1 MASETAPVGEP
12 AARIDNVTQYIKDLS
27 FESPRSP
34 QSILQGTEEPHG
46 ELNVQVKVRK
56 MGGDNYEVILQFQ
69 VESTKE
75 GEVAFLIELHYAGV
89 FKVTGFPRD
98 ELQPTLMI
106 ECPRILY
113 PFARRV
119 IADVVRDGGFP
130 QLMLGPIDFVQLYKM
145 FAPEDQFSGNK
156 ETAAKKAEA
165 TDA

>member
-1 MASETAPVGEP
+1 MAIDTAPAGGP

-34 QSILQGTEEPHG
+34 ASILQGTEEPHG
-46 ELNVQVKVRK
+46 ELKVQVKVHK

-75 GEVAFLIELHYAGV
+75 GEVAFLVELHYAGV
-89 FKVTGFPRD
+89 FTVTGFL
-98 ELQPTLMI
+98 EGALQPALMI

-130 QLMLGPIDFVQLYKM
+130 QLMLGPIDFFQLYKM
-145 FAPEDQFSGNK
+145 HGPEDQFGGGEK
-156 ETAAKKAEA
+156 DAAKEAEA
-165 TDA
+165 ADA

>member
-1 MASETAPVGEP
+1 MAIDTAPAGRP
-12 AARIDNVTQYIKDLS
+12 AARIENVTQYIKDMS

-34 QSILQGTEEPHG
+34 ASILQGTEEPHG
-46 ELNVQVKVRK
+46 ELKVQVKVRK

-89 FKVTGFPRD
+89 FTVTGFPEA
-98 ELQPTLMI
+98 ELEPALMI

-119 IADVVRDGGFP
+119 ISDVVRDGGFS
-130 QLMLGPIDFVQLYKM
+130 QLMLGPIDFVHLYKM
-145 FAPEDQFSGNK
+145 FGPQNQTDEAK
-156 ETAAKKAEA
+156 EAEA

>member
-1 MASETAPVGEP
+1 MAIDTAPAGGP
-12 AARIDNVTQYIKDLS
+12 AARIENVTQYIKDMS

-34 QSILQGTEEPHG
+34 ASILQGTEEPHG
-46 ELNVQVKVRK
+46 ELKVQVKVRK

-89 FKVTGFPRD
+89 FTVTGFPES
-98 ELQPTLMI
+98 ELEPALMI

-145 FAPEDQFSGNK
+145 YGPQNQPDATKEAK
-156 ETAAKKAEA
+156 ETEAA
-165 TDA
+165 DA